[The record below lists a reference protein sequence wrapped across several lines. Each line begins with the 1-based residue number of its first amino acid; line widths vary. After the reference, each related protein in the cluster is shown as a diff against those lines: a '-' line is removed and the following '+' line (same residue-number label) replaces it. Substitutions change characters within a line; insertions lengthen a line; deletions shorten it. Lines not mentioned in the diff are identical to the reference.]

1 MPKRATNILLTVSI
15 VMLVGLLWSRALLS
29 ISMGLVLIYA
39 LYYWN
44 KNNIGSAKSITLY
57 LKNPLLIWCCSPILL
72 LFTGIYQEGFTAT
85 NLQLLLTF
93 SVYPIA
99 GLTAIAAEKFDFTKT
114 ISQPW
119 IHSALIALLYPLGW
133 FVFHSTSVI
142 EQYGTGKSLPVFMD
156 NDHLRFSIFLC
167 SALLFTILPVN
178 NARYK
183 KISFAILLIAILF
196 LSVRTAW
203 ILTFIIVVGYGIH
216 FFMQYRSFKKN
227 LPKIII
233 ALTIIT
239 ALFWIFPTT
248 QQKIRYS
255 IYDWQQY
262 NSKGY
267 DSTYSD
273 GVRRAM
279 NTAAWRSIKE
289 DHAAAIGWSAIPSTM
304 KEKFSQQFNG
314 SKTQYG
320 WPFNQWL
327 FWWMGSGFIGMIAFT
342 IWLLYPAW
350 YGFRHKNPFLI
361 IWTLA
366 IAVSCLV
373 ESTLNYQ
380 YGVFLHVWPLLICWQ
395 AYQKNYRSNL

>member
-1 MPKRATNILLTVSI
+1 MPKRATNILLTISI
-15 VMLVGLLWSRALLS
+15 VMLTGLLWSRALLS
-29 ISMGLVLIYA
+29 ISMGLMLIYT
-39 LYYWN
+39 LYYWE
-44 KNNIGSAKSITLY
+44 KNNIGSPKNITPY
-57 LKNPLLIWCCSPILL
+57 FKNPLLIWCSSPILL
-72 LFTGIYQEGFTAT
+72 LFTGIYQEGFTAN

-99 GLTAIAAEKFDFTKT
+99 GITAIASEKLDFTIT

-119 IHSALIALLYPLGW
+119 IHAALIALLYPLGW
-133 FVFHSTSVI
+133 FVFHSTMVI

-167 SALLFTILPVN
+167 SALLFTLLPVN

-183 KISFAILLIAILF
+183 KISFAILLIAIVF
-196 LSVRTAW
+196 LSVRTSWVLA
-203 ILTFIIVVGYGIH
+203 FIIVLGYGIP
-216 FFMQYRSFKKN
+216 FFMKYQSFKKN
-227 LPKIII
+227 LPKLIISSTIII
-233 ALTIIT
+233 

-255 IYDWQQY
+255 IYDWQQF

-279 NTAAWRSIKE
+279 NAVAWIAIKD
-289 DHAAAIGWSAIPSTM
+289 DHRTAIGWSAIPATM
-304 KEKFSQQFNG
+304 KEKFSAQFNG

-327 FWWMGSGFIGMIAFT
+327 FWWMGSGFIGMILFS

-350 YGFRHKNPFLI
+350 YGFWHKNPFLI
-361 IWTLA
+361 IWTFA

-380 YGVFLHVWPLLICWQ
+380 YGVLLHVWPMVICWQ
-395 AYQKNYRSNL
+395 VQQKNYRSNL

>member
-15 VMLVGLLWSRALLS
+15 LMLAGLLWSRALLS
-29 ISMGLVLIYA
+29 ISMGLMLIYA

-44 KNNIGSAKSITLY
+44 KNNIGSAKSISIHF
-57 LKNPLLIWCCSPILL
+57 KNPLLIWCCSPILL
-72 LFTGIYQEGFTAT
+72 LIAGIYQEGFTAT
-85 NLQLLLTF
+85 NLQLLITF

-99 GLTAIAAEKFDFTKT
+99 GFTAIAAEKLEFSKT

-119 IHSALIALLYPLGW
+119 IHAALIALLYPLGW
-133 FVFHSTSVI
+133 FVFHSAMVI

-167 SALLFTILPVN
+167 SALLFTLLPIS

-183 KISFAILLIAILF
+183 KISFVVLLVTILF

-203 ILTFIIVVGYGIH
+203 VITFIILAGYGIYYFTSNQGLKKKH
-216 FFMQYRSFKKN
+216 LFNLFFV
-227 LPKIII
+227 LILVAG
-233 ALTIIT
+233 ALY
-239 ALFWIFPTT
+239 IFPTT

-267 DSTYSD
+267 NFSYSD
-273 GVRRAM
+273 VTRRAV
-279 NTAAWRSIKE
+279 NLAAWRAIK
-289 DHAAAIGWSAIPSTM
+289 DDSATAIGWSAIPTTL
-304 KEKFSQQFNG
+304 KNKFTQQFIG

-327 FWWMGSGFIGMIAFT
+327 FWWMGSGFIGMVLFA

-350 YGFRHKNPFLI
+350 HGFRHKNPFLI
-361 IWTLA
+361 IWTIA
-366 IAVSCLV
+366 IAASCLV

-395 AYQKNYRSNL
+395 SYQKN

>member
-1 MPKRATNILLTVSI
+1 
-15 VMLVGLLWSRALLS
+15 
-29 ISMGLVLIYA
+29 
-39 LYYWN
+39 
-44 KNNIGSAKSITLY
+44 
-57 LKNPLLIWCCSPILL
+57 
-72 LFTGIYQEGFTAT
+72 
-85 NLQLLLTF
+85 
-93 SVYPIA
+93 
-99 GLTAIAAEKFDFTKT
+99 
-114 ISQPW
+114 
-119 IHSALIALLYPLGW
+119 
-133 FVFHSTSVI
+133 
-142 EQYGTGKSLPVFMD
+142 MD

-167 SALLFTILPVN
+167 SALLFTLLPVT

-183 KISFAILLIAILF
+183 KISFAVLLLAILF

-203 ILTFIIVVGYGIH
+203 VLAFIIVIGYGIH
-216 FFMQYRSFKKN
+216 FFMNQQSFKKN
-227 LPKIII
+227 LPKLIISATIII
-233 ALTIIT
+233 
-239 ALFWIFPTT
+239 ALFWIFPTA

-279 NTAAWRSIKE
+279 NAVAWIAIKE
-289 DHAAAIGWSAIPSTM
+289 DHRSAIGWSAIPATM
-304 KEKFSQQFNG
+304 KEKFSAQFNG

-327 FWWMGSGFIGMIAFT
+327 FWWMGSGLVGMSFFT

-350 YGFRHKNPFLI
+350 YGFQHKNPFLI

-366 IAVSCLV
+366 IALSCLV
-373 ESTLNYQ
+373 ESMLNYQ
-380 YGVFLHVWPLLICWQ
+380 YGVLLHVWPLVICWQ

>member
-1 MPKRATNILLTVSI
+1 
-15 VMLVGLLWSRALLS
+15 
-29 ISMGLVLIYA
+29 
-39 LYYWN
+39 
-44 KNNIGSAKSITLY
+44 
-57 LKNPLLIWCCSPILL
+57 L

-99 GLTAIAAEKFDFTKT
+99 GLTAIAAEKLDFSKT

-119 IHSALIALLYPLGW
+119 IHAALIALLYPISW
-133 FVFHSTSVI
+133 FVFHATTVI
-142 EQYGTGKSLPVFMD
+142 EEYGKGKSLPVFMD
-156 NDHLRFSIFLC
+156 NDHLRFSMFLC
-167 SALLFTILPVN
+167 SALLFTLLPIS

-183 KISFAILLIAILF
+183 KISFVILLAAILF

-203 ILTFIIVVGYGIH
+203 VITFIILAGYGVYYFTIN
-216 FFMQYRSFKKN
+216 QGLKKKRLIN
-227 LPKIII
+227 LFIGLILVAG
-233 ALTIIT
+233 ALY
-239 ALFWIFPTT
+239 IFPTT

-273 GVRRAM
+273 GVRRAV
-279 NTAAWRSIKE
+279 NTAAWSAIKE
-289 DHAAAIGWSAIPSTM
+289 DHATAIGWSAIPTTI

-327 FWWMGSGFIGMIAFT
+327 FWWMGSGLTGMILFA
-342 IWLLYPAW
+342 IWLFYPAW

-361 IWTLA
+361 
-366 IAVSCLV
+366 
-373 ESTLNYQ
+373 NYQ

-395 AYQKNYRSNL
+395 TYQKNYRSNL

>member
-1 MPKRATNILLTVSI
+1 MPKRATNILLIVSI

-29 ISMGLVLIYA
+29 ISMGLMLIYA

-44 KNNIGSAKSITLY
+44 KNNNSSAESITVSF
-57 LKNPLLIWCCSPILL
+57 KNPLFIWCCSPILL
-72 LFTGIYQEGFTAT
+72 LFTGIYQEGFTSI

-99 GLTAIAAEKFDFTKT
+99 GFTAIAAEKFNFTKT

-119 IHSALIALLYPLGW
+119 IHAALIALLYPTGW
-133 FVFHSTSVI
+133 FVFHAAIVI
-142 EQYGTGKSLPVFMD
+142 EEYGTGKSLPVFMD

-167 SALLFTILPVN
+167 SALLLTLLPVT

-183 KISFAILLIAILF
+183 KISFAVLLAAILF

-203 ILTFIIVVGYGIH
+203 VLAFIIVVGYGIQ
-216 FFMQYRSFKKN
+216 FLQQQSFKKN

-233 ALTIIT
+233 AFTIIF

-267 DSTYSD
+267 DSSYSD
-273 GVRRAM
+273 GVRRAV
-279 NTAAWRSIKE
+279 NTVAWSAIKN
-289 DHAAAIGWSAIPSTM
+289 DQRTAIGWSAIPATIKST
-304 KEKFSQQFNG
+304 FSQQFNG

-327 FWWMGSGFIGMIAFT
+327 FWWMGSGFIGIIVFT
-342 IWLLYPAW
+342 IWLMYPAW
-350 YGFRHKNPFLI
+350 YGFQHKNPFLI

-366 IAVSCLV
+366 IAASCLV

-395 AYQKNYRSNL
+395 SYKTNQRNSL

>member
-15 VMLVGLLWSRALLS
+15 IMLAGLLWSRAILS
-29 ISMGLVLIYA
+29 ISMGLMLIYT
-39 LYYWN
+39 LYFWN
-44 KNNIGSAKSITLY
+44 KNNIDSAKSTSPY

-72 LFTGIYQEGFTAT
+72 LFMGIYQQGFTST

-99 GLTAIAAEKFDFTKT
+99 GLTAIVAEKFDFTKT
-114 ISQPW
+114 FSQPW
-119 IHSALIALLYPLGW
+119 IHAALIALLYPISW
-133 FVFHSTSVI
+133 FVFHATTVI
-142 EQYGTGKSLPVFMD
+142 EEYGKGKSLPVLMD
-156 NDHLRFSIFLC
+156 NDHLRFSMFLC
-167 SALLFTILPVN
+167 SALLFTLLPVA

-183 KISFAILLIAILF
+183 KLSFIILLAAILF

-203 ILTFIIVVGYGIH
+203 AMVFIILVGYGIYY
-216 FFMQYRSFKKN
+216 FSSNKELRKKRLIN
-227 LPKIII
+227 LFIGLVLVVG
-233 ALTIIT
+233 ALY
-239 ALFWIFPTT
+239 IFPTT

-273 GVRRAM
+273 GVRRAV
-279 NTAAWRSIKE
+279 NTAAWSAIKNN
-289 DHAAAIGWSAIPSTM
+289 HVTAIGWSAIPEKI
-304 KEKFSQQFNG
+304 KETFSQQFNG

-327 FWWMGSGFIGMIAFT
+327 FWWMGTGFIGMLLFS
-342 IWLLYPAW
+342 IWLLYPLW
-350 YGFRHKNPFLI
+350 YGFKYKNPFLI

-366 IAVSCLV
+366 ITASCLV

-380 YGVFLHVWPLLICWQ
+380 YGVFLHVWPLLICWKT
-395 AYQKNYRSNL
+395 YQKN

>member
-1 MPKRATNILLTVSI
+1 MAKRATNILLTVSI
-15 VMLVGLLWSRALLS
+15 IMLAGLLWSRALLS
-29 ISMGLVLIYA
+29 ISMGLMLICA
-39 LYYWN
+39 LYFWN
-44 KNNIGSAKSITLY
+44 KNNIGSAKSFYLY
-57 LKNPLLIWCCSPILL
+57 FKNPLLIWCCSPILL
-72 LFTGIYQEGFTAT
+72 LFLGIYQEGLTST

-99 GLTAIAAEKFDFTKT
+99 GLTTIAAEKFNFTKT

-119 IHSALIALLYPLGW
+119 IHSAIIALLYPLGW
-133 FVFHSTSVI
+133 FLFHSSSVI

-167 SALLFTILPVN
+167 SALLFTLLPVN

-183 KISFAILLIAILF
+183 KISFTVLLLAIVF

-203 ILTFIIVVGYGIH
+203 ILAFIIVIGYGFH
-216 FFMQYRSFKKN
+216 FFLQHQSSKKN
-227 LPKIII
+227 LLIII
-233 ALTIIT
+233 ISAICIT
-239 ALFWIFPTT
+239 SLFWIFPTT

-273 GVRRAM
+273 GVRRAV
-279 NTAAWRSIKE
+279 NTVAWNAIKN
-289 DHAAAIGWSAIPSTM
+289 DHATAIGWSAIQATI

-327 FWWMGSGFIGMIAFT
+327 FWWMGSGFIGIIVFT
-342 IWLLYPAW
+342 IWLMYPTW

-366 IAVSCLV
+366 IAASCLV

-380 YGVFLHVWPLLICWQ
+380 YGVFLHVWPLLICW
-395 AYQKNYRSNL
+395 KTDKEN

>member
-1 MPKRATNILLTVSI
+1 MAKRATNILLTVSI
-15 VMLVGLLWSRALLS
+15 IMLAGLLWSRALLS
-29 ISMGLVLIYA
+29 ISMGLMLICA
-39 LYYWN
+39 LYFWN
-44 KNNIGSAKSITLY
+44 KNNIGSSKSIFLY
-57 LKNPLLIWCCSPILL
+57 FKNPLLIWCCSPIPL
-72 LFTGIYQEGFTAT
+72 LFMGIYQEGFTST

-99 GLTAIAAEKFDFTKT
+99 GFTAIAAQKFNFTKT

-119 IHSALIALLYPLGW
+119 IHAALIALLYPLGW
-133 FVFHSTSVI
+133 FVFHSTAVI
-142 EQYGTGKSLPVFMD
+142 EQYGAGKSLPVFMD

-167 SALLFTILPVN
+167 SALLFTLLPVN

-183 KISFAILLIAILF
+183 KISFTVLLLAIVF

-203 ILTFIIVVGYGIH
+203 ILAFIIVAGYGIH
-216 FFMQYRSFKKN
+216 FFLQHQSFKKN
-227 LPKIII
+227 LFKIII
-233 ALTIIT
+233 SAIGII

-262 NSKGY
+262 NSKGF
-267 DSTYSD
+267 DSSYSD
-273 GVRRAM
+273 GVRRAV
-279 NTAAWRSIKE
+279 NTVAWSAIKN
-289 DHAAAIGWSAIPSTM
+289 DHTTSIGWSAIPVTI
-304 KEKFSQQFNG
+304 KDKFSQQFNG
-314 SKTQYG
+314 SKIQYG

-327 FWWMGSGFIGMIAFT
+327 FWWMGSGFIGMIVLT

-350 YGFRHKNPFLI
+350 YGFRHNNPFLI

-366 IAVSCLV
+366 IAASCLV

-395 AYQKNYRSNL
+395 TDKEN

>member
-1 MPKRATNILLTVSI
+1 MSKRATNILLTVSI
-15 VMLVGLLWSRALLS
+15 IMLTGLLWSRALLS
-29 ISMGLVLIYA
+29 ISMGLMLIYA

-44 KNNIGSAKSITLY
+44 KNNIGLAKSIALHI
-57 LKNPLLIWCCSPILL
+57 KNPLFIWCCSPIFL
-72 LFTGIYQEGFTAT
+72 LFTGIYQSGFTTT

-93 SVYPIA
+93 TVYPIA
-99 GLTAIAAEKFDFTKT
+99 GFTAIVAEKFDYTKT

-119 IHSALIALLYPLGW
+119 IHAALIALLFPLGW
-133 FVFHSTSVI
+133 FVFHSTIVI

-167 SALLFTILPVN
+167 SALLFTLLPVN

-183 KISFAILLIAILF
+183 KISLAVLLLAILF
-196 LSVRTAW
+196 LAVRTAW
-203 ILTFIIVVGYGIH
+203 IMAFIIVVGYGIQ
-216 FFMQYRSFKKN
+216 FFLQHQSFKKN

-233 ALTIIT
+233 ALTIVV

-273 GVRRAM
+273 GVRRAV
-279 NTAAWRSIKE
+279 NTVAWSAINNS
-289 DHAAAIGWSAIPSTM
+289 HATAIGWSAIPATI
-304 KEKFSQQFNG
+304 KEKFSQQFSG

-327 FWWMGSGFIGMIAFT
+327 FWWMGSGLIGMIVFT

-350 YGFRHKNPFLI
+350 YGFQHKNPFLI

-366 IAVSCLV
+366 IAASCLV

-395 AYQKNYRSNL
+395 TNKENYRSNL